1 MLINA
6 ETLQMR
12 ISRLKRMVAETSA
25 IPEETPEEI
34 KYILKN
40 APRMLQDIEGA
51 IRQNDYSIFGR
62 IHEVL
67 NQAETNIEWAVGTV
81 HGIITG
87 QRFKSGKVIDPSSS
101 ADKRLLDRI
110 TRYLLTKI
118 DGPAYMSLVREFAGE
133 DSVQG
138 NTVHMDPVE
147 ESEAFSQW
155 LIFDIKLP
163 GESERLIDS
172 FAKVELAKLPPDEQ
186 NLLKVR
192 CADRPSIYK
201 VVKLG
206 GNQETLADTY
216 LVQDLLSPDNI
227 IRIHDKSTSKSLQ
240 AGSIFMGRVIPV
252 VSSDNIFHVMGSISA
267 YPVKL
272 WSILSV
278 SVDKWSR
285 EFYKLKPDATSQ
297 DFFRSHHSRLR
308 REIHTIVAAH
318 SKH

>member
-12 ISRLKRMVAETSA
+12 ISRLNRRIAERSD

-34 KYILKN
+34 KHILKT
-40 APRMLQDIEGA
+40 APRMLRDIEGA
-51 IRQNDYSIFGR
+51 VRQNDYSTFGQ

-67 NQAETNIEWAVGTV
+67 NRAETNIEWAIGTV
-81 HGIITG
+81 HGIITD
-87 QRFKSGKVIDPSSS
+87 QRFKSGKVADPSSS
-101 ADKRLLDRI
+101 TDKRLLDRI

-118 DGPAYMSLVREFAGE
+118 NGPAYISLVREFAGE
-133 DSVQG
+133 DAVQG
-138 NTVHMDPVE
+138 NTIHMDPVE

-155 LIFDIKLP
+155 MIFDIKPP
-163 GESERLIDS
+163 GESQRIIDL
-172 FAKVELAKLPPDEQ
+172 FAKTELTKLPPDEQ
-186 NLLKVR
+186 DLLKVR
-192 CADRPSIYK
+192 LADRPSIYK

-206 GNQETLADTY
+206 GDQETPTDTY
-216 LVQDLLSPDNI
+216 LVQDLLSPDHI

-240 AGSIFMGRVIPV
+240 PGSIFMGRVIPV
-252 VSSDNIFHVMGSISA
+252 ISSDNLFHVMGAISA

-278 SVDKWSR
+278 AVDKWSR
-285 EFYKLKPDATSQ
+285 EFFEVNPNANIQ

-308 REIHTIVAAH
+308 REIRTIVAAH
-318 SKH
+318 SRR